1 MSTRGEK
8 YDVTGF
14 VRLREVQKRRLPLE
28 TSVSFVKYLDI

>member
-8 YDVTGF
+8 YDMTGF
-14 VRLREVQKRRLPLE
+14 VKLREVQKRRLPFD